1 MNNPSKKPRLNPP
14 LIFLLIL
21 FKQQITSILSRQ
33 KYKNSPLLLGG
44 LLGLMLSC
52 QSSEGDP
59 TPVHG
64 APPAEL
70 HYLALGNSYTIGTA
84 IPNHQRYPSLLADSL
99 MQAHR
104 YKTTYLRIIARNG
117 WTTTDLLRGL
127 DTSRVDSNYQLV
139 TLLIGVNN
147 QYQGLP
153 LPLYHLEMRLLIQRA
168 IAHARGQPS
177 RVLVISIPDWSATPS
192 GRGQHDSVAAA
203 IDRYNAVNRHLSDS
217 LGTGYAAITALSR
230 TALGHPALVAAD
242 SLHFSGP
249 MHQRWLPLL
258 FRRSDSLLRRH
269 W

>member
-1 MNNPSKKPRLNPP
+1 MNTPSKKPRLNPP
-14 LIFLLIL
+14 PISLLIL
-21 FKQQITSILSRQ
+21 FKYPVFAPLSRQ
-33 KYKNSPLLLGG
+33 KYKNTSLLLGG
-44 LLGLMLSC
+44 LLSLMLSC
-52 QSSEGDP
+52 QSSGP
-59 TPVHG
+59 PAHQAHN
-64 APPAEL
+64 APPAAL

-84 IPNHQRYPSLLADSL
+84 IPNQQRYPSLLANSL

-117 WTTTDLLRGL
+117 WTTTDLLRSL

-153 LPLYHLEMRLLIQRA
+153 LPLYHREMRLLIQRA
-168 IAHARGQPS
+168 IDHAQGEPS

-192 GRGQHDSVAAA
+192 GRGQHDSIAAA

-230 TALGHPALVAAD
+230 TARGHPNLVAPD
-242 SLHFSGP
+242 SLHFSGL